1 MATFFKGARA
11 VRPPWRRFWP
21 FISASP
27 ALAPVRRIR
36 MVKKNF
42 VSVSARSRHVA
53 SDIGDLEASIAVQR
67 QHGISKALPK
77 SVMSCHI
84 GRSGQTLSQRNDARL
99 VGRRASLK
107 LDECDEERVECFIK
121 AFAGGRCLVVEP
133 GTGRQVWFP
142 SPAVRRA
149 MLPEVDSLCDLLAG
163 IPVSSADA
171 SSAQRMDFKA
181 ASGGTG
187 CSHWPCGAGPS
198 SSAAVPFSVTASAS
212 DPRTADLLAR
222 PTTMELALATGS
234 YPPPPRV
241 SQPALQPRMTDGA
254 EDAEDPDD
262 DDR

>member
-1 MATFFKGARA
+1 
-11 VRPPWRRFWP
+11 
-21 FISASP
+21 
-27 ALAPVRRIR
+27 
-36 MVKKNF
+36 MVKSNF
-42 VSVSARSRHVA
+42 VRASARSLHVA
-53 SDIGDLEASIAVQR
+53 SDIADLASIAVQR
-67 QHGISKALPK
+67 QHGISKAMPK
-77 SVMSCHI
+77 SVMPCHI
-84 GRSGQTLSQRNDARL
+84 GRAGQTLSQRNDARL

-107 LDECDEERVECFIK
+107 LDESDEERVECFIK

-163 IPVSSADA
+163 IPLSSAA
-171 SSAQRMDFKA
+171 ALSAQRMDFTA

-198 SSAAVPFSVTASAS
+198 SSTAAVPFSVTASAS
-212 DPRTADLLAR
+212 DPSTADLLAR

-241 SQPALQPRMTDGA
+241 SQPALQPRMTDNA
-254 EDAEDPDD
+254 EDTEDQGHN
-262 DDR
+262 DR

>member
-1 MATFFKGARA
+1 
-11 VRPPWRRFWP
+11 
-21 FISASP
+21 
-27 ALAPVRRIR
+27 
-36 MVKKNF
+36 MVKSNF
-42 VSVSARSRHVA
+42 VRASARSLHVA
-53 SDIGDLEASIAVQR
+53 SDIADLEASIAVQR
-67 QHGISKALPK
+67 QHGISKAMPK
-77 SVMSCHI
+77 SVMPCHI
-84 GRSGQTLSQRNDARL
+84 GRTGQTLSQRNDARL

-107 LDECDEERVECFIK
+107 LDESDEERVECFIK

-163 IPVSSADA
+163 IPLSSAA
-171 SSAQRMDFKA
+171 ALSAQRMDFTA

-198 SSAAVPFSVTASAS
+198 SSTAAVPFSVTASAS
-212 DPRTADLLAR
+212 DPSTADLLAR

-241 SQPALQPRMTDGA
+241 SQPALQPRMTDNA
-254 EDAEDPDD
+254 DDTEDQGHN
-262 DDR
+262 DR